1 MSELRKTAEG
11 CLIAIS
17 VHVTLMVVQ
26 DENFSMWREILKEV
40 IPHCDRCAKELVP
53 VRDAAAI
60 LSEATSPKDQDN
72 AFTRL
77 RIEVRRYFEQAA
89 AYRHEKWKIL
99 TSSQGVTA

>member
-11 CLIAIS
+11 CLVAVS

-60 LSEATSPKDQDN
+60 LSEATSPKDQDI
-72 AFTRL
+72 ALARL
-77 RIEVRRYFEQAA
+77 RIEVRRYYQVVA
-89 AYRHEKWKIL
+89 AYRHETWKI
-99 TSSQGVTA
+99 QGGQSDAA